1 MLNRQ
6 GGDAGFV
13 PIAYLCVVKELGL
26 IWSLIRKDWMIE
38 WRLKY
43 ALSGLMLYLITLV
56 FVVVIS
62 FQEISSPVWN
72 VLFWILF
79 LFVGMNA
86 VLKSYQQES
95 GYRKYYLQQL
105 IDPLTL
111 LISKTIYNVVL
122 LFICALLIYGM
133 LSIFITS
140 PVRDVWLFLGTIA
153 AVSVSFGICLTFI
166 SIIANQA
173 AESATLAV
181 IIGFP
186 VLLPVLIT
194 GVRMSAFT
202 IGMSMGGEIS
212 GDFTILLAI
221 DLLLM
226 GLSLWL
232 FPFLWKD

>member
-1 MLNRQ
+1 MTQ
-6 GGDAGFV
+6 
-13 PIAYLCVVKELGL
+13 

-43 ALSGLMLYLITLV
+43 ALSGLLLYLITLV
-56 FVVVIS
+56 FVIVIS
-62 FQEISSPVWN
+62 FQQISGPVWN
-72 VLFWILF
+72 VLYWILF

-95 GYRKYYLQQL
+95 GQRKYYFQQL
-105 IDPLTL
+105 IDPVTL
-111 LISKTIYNVVL
+111 LISKTLYNIVL
-122 LFICALLIYGM
+122 LFLAALLIYLL
-133 LSIFITS
+133 LSVFIES
-140 PVRDVWLFLGTIA
+140 PVQHYALFLGTVA

-166 SIIANQA
+166 SIVANQA

-202 IGMSMGGEIS
+202 IGMSMGGEIE
-212 GDFTILLAI
+212 GDFTILFAI
-221 DLLLM
+221 DLLLL

>member
-1 MLNRQ
+1 MTQ
-6 GGDAGFV
+6 
-13 PIAYLCVVKELGL
+13 

-43 ALSGLMLYLITLV
+43 ALSGLLLYLITLV
-56 FVVVIS
+56 FVIVIS
-62 FQEISSPVWN
+62 FQQISGPVWN
-72 VLFWILF
+72 VLYWILF

-95 GYRKYYLQQL
+95 GQRKYYFQQL
-105 IDPLTL
+105 IDPVTL
-111 LISKTIYNVVL
+111 LISKTLYNILL
-122 LFICALLIYGM
+122 LFLAALLIYLL
-133 LSIFITS
+133 LSVFIES
-140 PVRDVWLFLGTIA
+140 PVQHYALFLGTVA

-166 SIIANQA
+166 SIVANQA

-202 IGMSMGGEIS
+202 IGMSMGGEIE
-212 GDFTILLAI
+212 GDFTILFAI
-221 DLLLM
+221 DLLLL

>member
-1 MLNRQ
+1 MTQ
-6 GGDAGFV
+6 
-13 PIAYLCVVKELGL
+13 

-43 ALSGLMLYLITLV
+43 ALSGLLLYLITLV
-56 FVVVIS
+56 FVIVIS
-62 FQEISSPVWN
+62 FQQISGPVWN
-72 VLFWILF
+72 VLYWILF

-95 GYRKYYLQQL
+95 GQRKYYFQQL
-105 IDPLTL
+105 IDPVTL
-111 LISKTIYNVVL
+111 LISKTLYNIVL
-122 LFICALLIYGM
+122 LFLAALLIYLL
-133 LSIFITS
+133 LSVFIES
-140 PVRDVWLFLGTIA
+140 PVQHYALFLGTVA

-166 SIIANQA
+166 SIVANQA

-202 IGMSMGGEIS
+202 IGMSMGGEIG
-212 GDFTILLAI
+212 GDFTILFAI
-221 DLLLM
+221 DLLLL

>member
-1 MLNRQ
+1 MTQ
-6 GGDAGFV
+6 
-13 PIAYLCVVKELGL
+13 

-43 ALSGLMLYLITLV
+43 ALSGLLLYLITLV
-56 FVVVIS
+56 FVIVIS
-62 FQEISSPVWN
+62 FQQISGPVWN
-72 VLFWILF
+72 VLYWILF

-95 GYRKYYLQQL
+95 GQRKFYFQQL
-105 IDPLTL
+105 IDPVTL
-111 LISKTIYNVVL
+111 LISKTLYNILL
-122 LFICALLIYGM
+122 LFLAALLIYLL
-133 LSIFITS
+133 LSVFIES
-140 PVRDVWLFLGTIA
+140 PVQHYALFLGTVA

-166 SIIANQA
+166 SIVANQA

-202 IGMSMGGEIS
+202 IGMSMGGEIE
-212 GDFTILLAI
+212 GDFTILFAI
-221 DLLLM
+221 DLLLL

>member
-1 MLNRQ
+1 
-6 GGDAGFV
+6 
-13 PIAYLCVVKELGL
+13 VKAMTQ

-43 ALSGLMLYLITLV
+43 ALSGLLLYLITLV
-56 FVVVIS
+56 FVIVIS
-62 FQEISSPVWN
+62 FQQISGPVWN
-72 VLFWILF
+72 VLYWILF

-95 GYRKYYLQQL
+95 GQRKYYFQQL
-105 IDPLTL
+105 IDPVTL
-111 LISKTIYNVVL
+111 LISKTLYNILL
-122 LFICALLIYGM
+122 LFLAALLIYLL
-133 LSIFITS
+133 LSVFIES
-140 PVRDVWLFLGTIA
+140 PVQHYALFLGTVA

-166 SIIANQA
+166 SIVANQA

-202 IGMSMGGEIS
+202 IGMSMGGEIE
-212 GDFTILLAI
+212 GDFTILFAI
-221 DLLLM
+221 DLLLL

>member
-1 MLNRQ
+1 MTQ
-6 GGDAGFV
+6 
-13 PIAYLCVVKELGL
+13 

-43 ALSGLMLYLITLV
+43 ALSGLLLYLITLV
-56 FVVVIS
+56 FVIVIS
-62 FQEISSPVWN
+62 FQQISGPVWN
-72 VLFWILF
+72 VLYWILF

-95 GYRKYYLQQL
+95 GQRKYYFQQL
-105 IDPLTL
+105 IDPVTL
-111 LISKTIYNVVL
+111 LISKTLYNILL
-122 LFICALLIYGM
+122 LFLAALLIYLL
-133 LSIFITS
+133 LSVFIES
-140 PVRDVWLFLGTIA
+140 PVQHYALFLGTVA

-166 SIIANQA
+166 SIVANQA

-202 IGMSMGGEIS
+202 IGMSMGGEIG
-212 GDFTILLAI
+212 GDFTILFAI
-221 DLLLM
+221 DLLLL

>member
-1 MLNRQ
+1 MTQ
-6 GGDAGFV
+6 
-13 PIAYLCVVKELGL
+13 

-43 ALSGLMLYLITLV
+43 ALSGLLLYLITLV
-56 FVVVIS
+56 FVIVIS
-62 FQEISSPVWN
+62 FQQISGPVWN
-72 VLFWILF
+72 VLYWILF

-95 GYRKYYLQQL
+95 GQRKFYFQQL
-105 IDPLTL
+105 IDPVTL
-111 LISKTIYNVVL
+111 LISKTLYNIVL
-122 LFICALLIYGM
+122 LFLAALLIYLL
-133 LSIFITS
+133 LSVFIES
-140 PVRDVWLFLGTIA
+140 PVQHYALFLGTVA

-166 SIIANQA
+166 SIVANQA

-202 IGMSMGGEIS
+202 IGMSMGGEIE
-212 GDFTILLAI
+212 GDFTILFAI
-221 DLLLM
+221 DLLLL

>member
-1 MLNRQ
+1 MKAMTQ
-6 GGDAGFV
+6 
-13 PIAYLCVVKELGL
+13 

-43 ALSGLMLYLITLV
+43 ALSGLLLYLITLV
-56 FVVVIS
+56 FVIVIS
-62 FQEISSPVWN
+62 FQQISGPVWN
-72 VLFWILF
+72 VLYWILF

-95 GYRKYYLQQL
+95 GQRKYYFQQL
-105 IDPLTL
+105 IDPVTL
-111 LISKTIYNVVL
+111 LISKTLYNIVL
-122 LFICALLIYGM
+122 LFLAALLIYLL
-133 LSIFITS
+133 LSVFIES
-140 PVRDVWLFLGTIA
+140 PVQHYALFLGTVA

-166 SIIANQA
+166 SIVANQA

-202 IGMSMGGEIS
+202 IGMSMGGEIE
-212 GDFTILLAI
+212 GDFTILFAI
-221 DLLLM
+221 DLLLL

>member
-1 MLNRQ
+1 MAQ
-6 GGDAGFV
+6 
-13 PIAYLCVVKELGL
+13 

-43 ALSGLMLYLITLV
+43 ALSGLLLYLITLV
-56 FVVVIS
+56 FVIVIS
-62 FQEISSPVWN
+62 FQQISGPVWN
-72 VLFWILF
+72 VLYWILF

-95 GYRKYYLQQL
+95 GNRKYYFQQL
-105 IDPLTL
+105 IDPVTL
-111 LISKTIYNVVL
+111 LLSKTIYNIVL
-122 LFICALLIYGM
+122 LFLAAILIY
-133 LSIFITS
+133 LLLTVFIPS
-140 PVRDVWLFLGTIA
+140 PVQHFALFIGTVA
-153 AVSVSFGICLTFI
+153 AVSASFGICLTFI
-166 SIIANQA
+166 SIVANQA

-186 VLLPVLIT
+186 VLLPILIT

-202 IGMSMGGEIS
+202 IGMSMGGEIG

>member
-1 MLNRQ
+1 
-6 GGDAGFV
+6 
-13 PIAYLCVVKELGL
+13 VKAMTQ

-43 ALSGLMLYLITLV
+43 ALSGLLLYLITLV
-56 FVVVIS
+56 FVIVIS
-62 FQEISSPVWN
+62 FQQISGPVWN
-72 VLFWILF
+72 VLYWILF

-95 GYRKYYLQQL
+95 GQRKYYFQQL
-105 IDPLTL
+105 IDPVTL
-111 LISKTIYNVVL
+111 LISKTLYNIVL
-122 LFICALLIYGM
+122 LFLAALLIYLL
-133 LSIFITS
+133 LSVFIES
-140 PVRDVWLFLGTIA
+140 PVQHYALFLGTVA

-166 SIIANQA
+166 SIVANQA

-202 IGMSMGGEIS
+202 IGMSMGGEIE
-212 GDFTILLAI
+212 GDFTILFAI
-221 DLLLM
+221 DLLLL